1 MLKVRDLIE
10 ILETAD
16 ADAVVVLACD
26 SEGNGF
32 SPVVEEYSTGVYIPD
47 TTWSGEFYSAP
58 DESECLDQE
67 DQDQY
72 DDFEQLGIK
81 AIVLYPVN

>member
-16 ADAVVVLACD
+16 PNSIVILACD
-26 SEGNGF
+26 AEGNGY

-58 DESECLDQE
+58 DESACFDSEDQE
-67 DQDQY
+67 QY